1 MAATTFLTGQP
12 PAPAPEAP
20 PLAATPTLSVADGLR
35 LLQTPSSEA
44 GVLAYHRA
52 LEGGPPPPPVLLA
65 ELSALRDG
73 QATRFELLAL
83 IATSPKAQ
91 ARGVGGPGLLLIR
104 LVRKAFLLS
113 GAAARVKARRALVAQ
128 AERSALAASDLPS
141 TPADVARKLVVM
153 EGALLRLETQVF
165 AQARENQ
172 GPAAFAALE
181 ARVAALE
188 AELKGRL
195 AQDDPSAPQP

>member
-1 MAATTFLTGQP
+1 MAATTFLTGRP

-20 PLAATPTLSVADGLR
+20 PLAATPTLSIADGLR

-52 LEGGPPPPPVLLA
+52 LEGGPPAPQVLLA
-65 ELSALRDG
+65 ELAALRDG
-73 QATRFELLAL
+73 QATRFELLGL
-83 IATSPKAQ
+83 IATSPKARE
-91 ARGVGGPGLLLIR
+91 RGVGGPGLLLIR
-104 LVRKAFLLS
+104 LVRKAFLVS
-113 GAAARVKARRALVAQ
+113 GAAGRVKARRAMAAQ
-128 AERSALAASDLPS
+128 AERAALASPDLPS

-153 EGALLRLETQVF
+153 EGALLRLEAQLFT
-165 AQARENQ
+165 QARASQ

-188 AELKGRL
+188 AELKLRL
-195 AQDDPSAPQP
+195 ADPAPRP